1 MRGLL
6 TLLGLA
12 LVIFLSVGYYR
23 GWYTISKSPSS
34 DPGHSRIEFDINTGK
49 INQDVNA
56 GAKRIGEVIN
66 KTPTAAPTAQ
76 QK

>member
-12 LVIFLSVGYYR
+12 LVVFLAVGYYR
-23 GWYTISKSPSS
+23 GWYSISKETTS
-34 DPGHSRIEFDINTGK
+34 DPGHSRYEFDLNTGK

-56 GAKRIGEVIN
+56 GAKRIGEAIN
-66 KTPTAAPTAQ
+66 KPSTPAP